1 MANAQ
6 SIVLH
11 QYEASP
17 FAEKVRLA
25 LRLKNLAWSK
35 VDIPTIMPKPDLM
48 PLTGGYRRTPVMQ
61 IGADIFCDT
70 ALILKTIEARFPEPS
85 LITAGQEGT
94 QAMIASWTDRQ
105 WFPTSV
111 GIVFGSNADKIPEA
125 LMKDREAMTGRE
137 YSGDALKARLP
148 MLKDQWRAQLSWV
161 EERLTA
167 SRGAGAGAWV
177 FGSKPGMA
185 DVHVHMNIWFVR
197 RNVPDFA
204 RACLQEMP
212 RVQDWYDRISEIKG
226 QEAET
231 ITGADA
237 LAISRG
243 SAPRLLAASA
253 GTEPQGLRPGDW
265 VAISPDDVKPC
276 WVKGELVSA
285 HPNKLTLMKVDGAI
299 DSLHIHFPRAGYLVK
314 KIDGPDASV

>member
-1 MANAQ
+1 MAKAQ

-25 LRLKNLAWSK
+25 LRLKNLAWAK
-35 VDIPTIMPKPDLM
+35 VDIPSIMPKPDLM
-48 PLTGGYRRTPVMQ
+48 PLTGGYRRTPILQ

-70 ALILKTIEARFPEPS
+70 ALILRTLEARFPDPA

-94 QAMIASWTDRQ
+94 QAMIASWTDKQ
-105 WFPTSV
+105 WFQTSV
-111 GIVFGSNADKIPEA
+111 GIVFGANADRIPDA
-125 LMKDREAMTGRE
+125 LKKDREEMTGRS
-137 YSGDALKARLP
+137 YSGDELTARLP

-161 EERLTA
+161 EERLA
-167 SRGAGAGAWV
+167 AGRGAGAGSWL

-185 DVHVHMNIWFVR
+185 DVHAHMNIWFVR

-204 RACLQEMP
+204 KDCLQETP
-212 RVQDWYDRISEIKG
+212 RVQDWFDRISETKG
-226 QEAET
+226 QTPEEMSS
-231 ITGADA
+231 ADA
-237 LAISRG
+237 LALSRN

-265 VAISPDDVKPC
+265 VAVSPDDTKPC

-285 HPNKLTLMKVDGAI
+285 HPNKLTLMKVEGAI
-299 DSLHIHFPRAGYLVK
+299 DTIHVHFPRAGYLVRK
-314 KIDGPDASV
+314 LEGADTPV